1 MNPIDTTASFW
12 LPGKFSTMAPDID
25 GLFYFIYW
33 CSVFLFVLVVT
44 AMTFFAVRYR
54 RRGKV
59 GLTSNFVHNTPMEI
73 LWSVIPAI
81 PIVVVFIWGSRD
93 FVRLHTM
100 PGNAVEVKVTAQK
113 WFWTFDYPEGANS
126 VNELVVPVSKPVKL
140 TMSSQDVI
148 HSLFVPGFR
157 VKQDILPNR
166 YTQLWFEPVA
176 IGSFDLYCAEFC
188 GKGHSEMIAKVKVVS
203 DSEFVKWQDAQ
214 NKPPEGMA
222 LADWG
227 GLLIKQKGCAT
238 CHSIDGS
245 TNTCPTLKGVFGHEV
260 LMTDGSRVVAD
271 ENYVRESILD
281 PRAKVVNG
289 FQPVMPTYQGV
300 IKDRHI
306 DAIIEY
312 LKTLAK

>member
-1 MNPIDTTASFW
+1 MTPLDTTASFW

-25 GLFYFIYW
+25 GLFYFIYY
-33 CSVFLFVLVVT
+33 CSVFLFVLVVV
-44 AMTFFAVRYR
+44 AMTFFAIRFR
-54 RRGKV
+54 RQGKV
-59 GLTSNFVHNTPMEI
+59 SKTSSFTHNTPMEI

-113 WFWTFDYPEGANS
+113 WFWTFDYPDGANS
-126 VNELVVPVSKPVKL
+126 VNELVVPVSKPAKL

-148 HSLFVPGFR
+148 HSFFVPGFR
-157 VKQDILPNR
+157 VKQDVLPNR

-176 IGSFDLYCAEFC
+176 TGTFELYCAEFC
-188 GKGHSEMIAKVKVVS
+188 GKGHSEMLATVRVVS
-203 DSEFVKWQDAQ
+203 DSEFVKWLDAQ
-214 NKPPEGMA
+214 NKPPEGMGLEDYGA
-222 LADWG
+222 
-227 GLLIKQKGCAT
+227 LLIKQKGCAT
-238 CHSIDGS
+238 CHSVDGS

-260 LMTDGSRVVAD
+260 LLADGSRVVAD
-271 ENYVRESILD
+271 ENYIRESILD

-289 FQPVMPTYQGV
+289 FQPVMPTYQGIV
-300 IKDRHI
+300 KDRHI
-306 DAIIEY
+306 DAIIAY